1 MAIAYGFIKMA
12 IKHVALIGLVIPAA
26 LTFVLIGLGSGFSLT
41 EVSRWL
47 VQSQVSV
54 QQLGSATT
62 PDHLLVTRCTTTER
76 QPLLPTPSLDVLCGD
91 PVVKEVSIQ
100 DEIDATRKTLGMMY
114 LYLVLSAGMLVLIF
128 NADTTRLNHKAARYA
143 YAVITGGSAKDSVIG
158 SAKDSSKG

>member
-114 LYLVLSAGMLVLIF
+114 LVLSAGVLVLIF
-128 NADTTRLNHKAARYA
+128 NADTTRLDRKAARYA